1 MCILLK
7 ELLLQMK
14 RQTIQFQ
21 NTIITVYQHSRIK
34 YAKKRQN
41 IIIAISFFDIRSF
54 FISYTRSDMRSMV
67 WFNFCKKTF
76 RLLQYFFLTEQNT
89 FWFQMQQKYFCKS
102 RSDNAPHIYSVA
114 DSAYQDVLHHEEPQ
128 HIIFSGETYS
138 GKTTNLKRILDHLN
152 YLGLVSL

>member
-1 MCILLK
+1 
-7 ELLLQMK
+7 
-14 RQTIQFQ
+14 
-21 NTIITVYQHSRIK
+21 
-34 YAKKRQN
+34 
-41 IIIAISFFDIRSF
+41 
-54 FISYTRSDMRSMV
+54 
-67 WFNFCKKTF
+67 
-76 RLLQYFFLTEQNT
+76 
-89 FWFQMQQKYFCKS
+89 MQQKYFCKS